1 MKDISLPTLI
11 QFRKKVYDK
20 EISKLEVILAMKS
33 FSNKKSSGIDC
44 LTIEFYETFL
54 EELQQSFIN
63 SLNQVKVRKHWPH
76 PKGKQ

>member
-1 MKDISLPTLI
+1 
-11 QFRKKVYDK
+11 
-20 EISKLEVILAMKS
+20 MKS
-33 FSNKKSSGIDC
+33 FSNNKSSGIDC